1 MNQQE
6 ELWDKEGAQKYAEMM
21 EKVAKRVYVPFARRI
36 VDNLEP
42 LKGNLVVLD
51 LSTGPGFLSIELHK
65 LLPDARIIG
74 VDPSF
79 EMLQIAKRNAEK
91 AGILDYET
99 RLGKAEEI
107 PLEPDSVDL
116 AVNLTSLHEWENPR
130 KAFSEMLRV
139 LRPGGRLILKDS
151 NRSCPAWR
159 LKLFRLLVSIMYG
172 REIAKGHSESYKTAF
187 TLEEVVDLLKES
199 GFVVIK
205 GEGKGLDLFVCGL
218 KK

>member
-1 MNQQE
+1 MTQQE
-6 ELWDKEGAQKYAEMM
+6 GLWDKERAQKYAEMM

-36 VDNLEP
+36 VDNLGS
-42 LKGNLVVLD
+42 LKENLAVLD
-51 LSTGPGFLSIELHK
+51 LSTGPGFLSIEVHK

-91 AGILDYET
+91 AGISDYET
-99 RLGKAEEI
+99 KVGTAEEI
-107 PLEPDSVDL
+107 PLEPDSIDL

-151 NRSCPAWR
+151 NRSCPLWK
-159 LKLFRLLVSIMYG
+159 LKLFHLFVSIIYG
-172 REIAKGHSESYKTAF
+172 REIAEGHSESYKTAL

-205 GEGKGLDLFVCGL
+205 SEGKGLDLFVCGL